1 MNAAARLLNQGALSR
16 SWVISLFLSRFQ
28 FVLFSCVFAILI
40 SALGLVYMTNA
51 TRSLNA
57 NLQQTLSERDRIHIQ
72 WGQLL
77 LEKSSLLMQARI
89 QVLAQ
94 DKLNMVI
101 PEGKAVVVINISKA
115 DKL

>member
-16 SWVISLFLSRFQ
+16 RWVISLFLSRFQ
-28 FVLFSCVFAILI
+28 LTLFSCVFAILI
-40 SALGLVYMTNA
+40 SALGLVYMTNT

-57 NLQQTLSERDRIHIQ
+57 AIQQTVSERDRIHVQ

-77 LEKSSLLMQARI
+77 LEKSTLLMQARI

-94 DKLNMVI
+94 DQLNMVI
-101 PEGKAVVVINISKA
+101 PEGKTVVVINSK
-115 DKL
+115 

>member
-16 SWVISLFLSRFQ
+16 SWVVSVFLARFQ

-40 SALGLVYMTNA
+40 SALGLVYMTNT

-57 NLQQTLSERDRIHIQ
+57 SIQQTLVERDRIHVE

-77 LEKSSLLMQARI
+77 LEKSTLLMQARI
-89 QVLAQ
+89 QNLAE
-94 DKLNMVI
+94 DKMNMLV
-101 PEGKAVVVINISKA
+101 PEGKAVVVINSK
-115 DKL
+115 

>member
-16 SWVISLFLSRFQ
+16 SWVISVFLARFQ

-40 SALGLVYMTNA
+40 SALGLVYMTNT

-57 NLQQTLSERDRIHIQ
+57 NIQQVLVERDRLHVE

-77 LEKSSLLMQARI
+77 LEKSTLLMQARI
-89 QVLAQ
+89 QVIAQ
-94 DKLNMVI
+94 DKMDMLL
-101 PEGKAVVVINISKA
+101 PEGKAVVVINSK
-115 DKL
+115 

>member
-16 SWVISLFLSRFQ
+16 SWVISVFFARFQ

-40 SALGLVYMTNA
+40 SALGLVYMTNT

-57 NLQQTLSERDRIHIQ
+57 NIQQALVERDHIHVQ

-77 LEKSSLLMQARI
+77 LEKSTLLMQARI
-89 QVLAQ
+89 QDLAE
-94 DKLNMVI
+94 DKLNMVV
-101 PEGKAVVVINISKA
+101 PEGKAVVVINNR
-115 DKL
+115 